1 MGVGRRIFVQKVA
14 DSLGVAD
21 CGRRGFLWDG
31 LGFWGFQWAV
41 GLLGAGL
48 MWDGAL
54 LGGQG
59 PGAGW
64 SWGRD
69 WYDVRGGVAGVAS
82 MLG

>member
-1 MGVGRRIFVQKVA
+1 MGGEAF
-14 DSLGVAD
+14 S
-21 CGRRGFLWDG
+21 WDG
-31 LGFWGFQWAV
+31 SGFWGFQGAV

-64 SWGRD
+64 SGGGD
-69 WYDVRGGVAGVAS
+69 WSDVRGGVAGVAS